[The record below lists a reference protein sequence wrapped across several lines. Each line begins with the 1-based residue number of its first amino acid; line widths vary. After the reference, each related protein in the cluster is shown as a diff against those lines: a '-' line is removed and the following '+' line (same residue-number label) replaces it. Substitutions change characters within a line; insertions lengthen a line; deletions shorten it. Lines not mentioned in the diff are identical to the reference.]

1 MPVVSVAAR
10 LRPLTD
16 AERAAGARANF
27 AVRGGD
33 AVEDKA
39 RGLSH
44 RFAPRAAL
52 APASATEELYAMT
65 VGQLVA
71 EVGRGGV
78 VLATGPPGGGKSRAL
93 LGAAASGLPAA
104 DADDDGGVVLVTAAA
119 CLDCLLYTSPS
130 PRDGLLSRMP
140 SSA

>member
-27 AVRGGD
+27 AVRGGGD
-33 AVEDKA
+33 AVEDRA

-52 APASATEELYAMT
+52 GPASSTEELYAMT
-65 VGQLVA
+65 VGQREGL
-71 EVGRGGV
+71 RS
-78 VLATGPPGGGKSRAL
+78 SRIC
-93 LGAAASGLPAA
+93 SG
-104 DADDDGGVVLVTAAA
+104 
-119 CLDCLLYTSPS
+119 
-130 PRDGLLSRMP
+130 
-140 SSA
+140 